1 MIIIGLTG
9 SIGMG
14 KSAAAA
20 VLRRF
25 GIASNDADANVHR
38 LMAPGGDAVP
48 LVDAAFPGVVK
59 NGAIDRAVLGER
71 VFGDP
76 AALRRLEAIVHPLVG
91 RERDRFLRRQALR
104 RARMV
109 VLDIPLLF
117 EIGGDA
123 RCDTVILVS
132 APAMV
137 QRVRVLRRP
146 GMTLKRLQKVRGQ
159 QMPNPEKRRRA
170 EFAVETGLGRRLTLR
185 SLKRIV
191 KLLMTRKPRHWP
203 PGPQPRWKP
212 VRYYARSRSR
222 Y

>member
-14 KSAAAA
+14 KSKAAS

-25 GIASNDADANVHR
+25 GVAVSDADAVVHR
-38 LMAPGGDAVP
+38 LMAPGGAAVAP
-48 LVDAAFPGVVK
+48 VNAAFPGVVR
-59 NGAIDRAVLGER
+59 NGAVDRAMLGQL

-117 EIGGDA
+117 EIGGNA

-132 APAMV
+132 APAMI
-137 QRVRVLRRP
+137 QRARVLRRP
-146 GMTLKRLQKVRGQ
+146 GMTLERLQKVRAQ
-159 QMPNPEKRRRA
+159 QMSNVEKRRRA

-185 SLKRIV
+185 SLERIV
-191 KLLMTRKPRHWP
+191 KLLATRKPRHWP

-212 VRYYARSRSR
+212 VRYYARNRPR